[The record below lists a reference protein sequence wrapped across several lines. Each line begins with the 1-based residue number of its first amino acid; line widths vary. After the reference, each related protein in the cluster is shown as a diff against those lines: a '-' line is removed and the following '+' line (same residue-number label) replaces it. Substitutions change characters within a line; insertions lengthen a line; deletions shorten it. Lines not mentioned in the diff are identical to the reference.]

1 MINPRIQVLTLQIA
15 AVCLGINAAGRYTAC
30 CGIDGHNYAVHLL
43 LTERA
48 TLKAR
53 AEMTQEERIAGQLI
67 NETVYL
73 DAFTGSLN
81 PPADIART
89 VCDELDALLAKLLA
103 YHPAACEVAA

>member
-15 AVCLGINAAGRYTAC
+15 AICLGINAAGRYTAC
-30 CGIDGHNYAVHLL
+30 CDIDGDNSALYVGVG
-43 LTERA
+43 ER
-48 TLKAR
+48 TTREAR
-53 AEMTQEERIAGQLI
+53 AEMTQEERTARWFFC
-67 NETVYL
+67 ETVYL
-73 DAFTGSLN
+73 DAFTASLN